1 MPTLV
6 REQFLPLSPEVVWD
20 FFATPANLNAVT
32 PDSLEFK
39 ITSQVPTEMYEGLI
53 ITYKIKPM
61 LNIPLDWVTEITHI
75 HAPHFFV
82 DEQRSGPYKI
92 WHHEHHFRPTE
103 GGVIMI
109 DKLYYEIGM
118 SFIGWIAGQLFV
130 HKKVREIFDFRYK
143 ALEEKFGKRS
153 SLK

>member
-1 MPTLV
+1 MT
-6 REQFLPLSPEVVWD
+6 
-20 FFATPANLNAVT
+20 
-32 PDSLEFK
+32 
-39 ITSQVPTEMYEGLI
+39 
-53 ITYKIKPM
+53 
-61 LNIPLDWVTEITHI
+61 
-75 HAPHFFV
+75 
-82 DEQRSGPYKI
+82 
-92 WHHEHHFRPTE
+92 
-103 GGVIMI
+103 